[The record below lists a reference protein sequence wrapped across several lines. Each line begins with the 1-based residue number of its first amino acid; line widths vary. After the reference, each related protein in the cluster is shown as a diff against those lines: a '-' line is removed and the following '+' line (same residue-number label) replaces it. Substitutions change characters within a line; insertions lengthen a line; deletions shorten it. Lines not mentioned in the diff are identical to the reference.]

1 MQTKSPMS
9 SGRKRGV
16 WPRGWCLW
24 LAWTDKASHQSSV
37 QPTVRAGLW
46 APAHPC
52 PHSSHSP
59 HCSTPAWNPSS
70 LSVLLSHCISWL
82 LSTRPGLDEANSH
95 PGHKTKGG
103 PNAWGCAKAGS
114 TLGVEVSSTFV
125 PGDPCSPYPCPNS
138 AYWPQNLGQSI

>member
-1 MQTKSPMS
+1 MESGAKAKYDSFTVLSLINANVQKSTENENALLCI
-9 SGRKRGV
+9 
-16 WPRGWCLW
+16 CLP
-24 LAWTDKASHQSSV
+24 DY
-37 QPTVRAGLW
+37 
-46 APAHPC
+46 
-52 PHSSHSP
+52 SSHSP